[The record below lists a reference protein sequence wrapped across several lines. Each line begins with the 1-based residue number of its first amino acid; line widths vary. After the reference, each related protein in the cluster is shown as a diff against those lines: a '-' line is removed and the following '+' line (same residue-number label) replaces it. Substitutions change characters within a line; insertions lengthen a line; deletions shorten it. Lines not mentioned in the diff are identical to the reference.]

1 MSLDSI
7 SQARLQSVLPEL
19 ADKIAQMATI
29 LEDEFAFRVTQ
40 ALRTWDEQATLYA
53 QGRTAPGKVVTNAK
67 PGYSYHNFG
76 MAVDLVPMIDLT
88 PDWNTSHPVWQR
100 LIQVGESVGLVSGS
114 RWRTFPDW
122 PHFQLTGSLPESP
135 DDAVRNAYVSGGMN
149 GVWSLAGFFDGTTG
163 ASGTGGGNAVA

>member
-29 LEDEFAFRVTQ
+29 LEDEFPFRVTQ
-40 ALRTWDEQATLYA
+40 GLRTWSEQAALYA
-53 QGRTAPGKVVTNAK
+53 QGRTTPGKVVTNAA

-76 MAVDLVPMIDLT
+76 MAVDLVPMTDLG
-88 PDWNTSHPVWQR
+88 PDWNVTHPTWQR

-114 RWRTFPDW
+114 VWRTFPDF
-122 PHFQLTGSLPESP
+122 PHFQLTGSLPVSP
-135 DDAVRNAYVSGGMN
+135 DDDVRSTFENGGISAVWEMAGFTQPPTLSGGS
-149 GVWSLAGFFDGTTG
+149 GAGGSD
-163 ASGTGGGNAVA
+163 V